1 MKRLLFGSEKALP
14 SLAVPPIRKND
25 HDDDAMSYD
34 TVSGDLTYS
43 SDGEGQAAS
52 GSFLFS
58 VVVLD
63 GKRFPAGR
71 SGRIKPRVHLQFSC
85 PGYFSQIAATTSQS
99 TTWPVWRE
107 GFIFSTPAENIK
119 DISIMRHAMV
129 MVLIEDELSNRLL
142 GQSWVSLEEVVSQRK
157 IDKEYH
163 FCPTME
169 ANPSLRLV
177 LTAIDESCVHPSVSQ
192 YGKPIRSLRS
202 KLGAVFHPTRT
213 TRSGAAD
220 EMNQVDC
227 KGTVSLLKI
236 IDCGTYADEDD

>member
-1 MKRLLFGSEKALP
+1 
-14 SLAVPPIRKND
+14 
-25 HDDDAMSYD
+25 
-34 TVSGDLTYS
+34 
-43 SDGEGQAAS
+43 
-52 GSFLFS
+52 
-58 VVVLD
+58 
-63 GKRFPAGR
+63 
-71 SGRIKPRVHLQFSC
+71 
-85 PGYFSQIAATTSQS
+85 
-99 TTWPVWRE
+99 
-107 GFIFSTPAENIK
+107 
-119 DISIMRHAMV
+119 

-202 KLGAVFHPTRT
+202 KLGAVFHPTRLANL
-213 TRSGAAD
+213 SD
-220 EMNQVDC
+220 EMKQFS

-236 IDCGTYADEDD
+236 IDCGTYADEND